1 MGGSYILPSSVA
13 AQNAA
18 SLPSGSQLLWDDS
31 EKPPTEDSAVSKKAN
46 GLVAQKEGV
55 RAAVT
60 PEPLAF
66 WYRVSSAGKGL
77 NKLSNLSCAFPL
89 YCANSRNQLSGNF
102 KIS

>member
-13 AQNAA
+13 ARNAA
-18 SLPSGSQLLWDDS
+18 LLPSGSQLLCAVS
-31 EKPPTEDSAVSKKAN
+31 ENTPPEDSAVSKQAH

-60 PEPLAF
+60 PEPSAF
-66 WYRVSSAGKGL
+66 WYRVSPAGEGL
-77 NKLSNLSCAFPL
+77 KKLSDLSRAFPL
-89 YCANSRNQLSGNF
+89 YCANSCNHLSGNF

>member
-31 EKPPTEDSAVSKKAN
+31 EKPPTEDSAVSK
-46 GLVAQKEGV
+46 KEGV